1 MAVSIICGATFA
13 SRELFM
19 RAMRSAALYGV
30 RASRIG
36 ASDAPLGTSTIV
48 RSFTPSRI
56 ATISSRR
63 TKSKLSVFGVKVAG
77 ISDTDGAGVACCAR
91 VASRPSANKARMAA
105 NVWINDMRS
114 SCAGQKNGAPW
125 PRSSML
131 ERAVSLRGLALRDQ
145 PLRAQCGNDGLAAA
159 HALLERFQ
167 VGVARQVELH
177 DPGPARQREQVRVRH
192 REAVAKEVVA
202 ALELL
207 LDERVAPLQVF
218 EAFFTHRR
226 QDVVL
231 EERRVGLVDLGRQV
245 VERFLQ
251 THALET
257 AVRRGEPSGWRVV
270 REVLDDRGAFRQ
282 QLAVVELERGHVA
295 LGVDLPE
302 IAVAGNRLDLR
313 VHFHEREGN
322 AGLVRDDVGRERA
335 GTGREIQLHHQS
347 PSVDGD
353 SLPFVL
359 TFI

>member
-77 ISDTDGAGVACCAR
+77 ISDTDGAGA
-91 VASRPSANKARMAA
+91 ASRAPEAPRPSANNERTPA
-105 NVWINDMRS
+105 NVRINDMRS
-114 SCAGQKNGAPW
+114 SWADQKNGAPW
-125 PRSSML
+125 PRSSTL
-131 ERAVSLRGLALRDQ
+131 ERAASLRGLALRDQ
-145 PLRAQCGNDGLAAA
+145 PLRAQCGDDGLAAA

-167 VGVARQVELH
+167 ACKARQVELH

-192 REAVAKEVVA
+192 REAVAEQVTA

-207 LDERVAPLQVF
+207 LDQRIAPREVSEPLFAHGGQYVVAEQ
-218 EAFFTHRR
+218 
-226 QDVVL
+226 
-231 EERRVGLVDLGRQV
+231 RRVGLVYLGRQV
-245 VERFLQ
+245 VEGFLQ
-251 THALET
+251 AHALET
-257 AVRRGEPSGWRVV
+257 AVRRRELRGGREV
-270 REVLDDRGAFRQ
+270 REVLDDRRAFRQ

-295 LGVDLPE
+295 LGIDLPE
-302 IAVAGNRLDLR
+302 IAVADNRLGLGVHLR
-313 VHFHEREGN
+313 QREGN
-322 AGLVRDDVGRERA
+322 ARLVRDDVGRERA
-335 GTGREIQLHHQS
+335 GARGVVQLHHGS
-347 PSVDGD
+347 PVECGD
-353 SLPFVL
+353 NLPFVL
-359 TFI
+359 TF